1 MKISNKLG
9 LGTMGMNFENKES
22 SIQTIHK
29 ALEEGITI
37 FNTGDFYQ
45 RGQSQIVLGEALKG
59 VPRDNYFISLKFGVS
74 FTKDGAFLDVNPKN
88 IKGKL
93 LDSLEKMGLDF
104 VDLYQPA
111 RQDTEIPVE
120 DIVREIKTLIDEGYV
135 KHIGLSEVDA
145 DTLRRAHKVYPIHSV
160 EVEYSLLNREIE
172 NELIQTAKELG
183 VNVVIY
189 GAVGHG
195 ILTNKIFDESTNNP
209 MMNRG
214 ILSIENKESNFKQL
228 YKFSEISGN
237 LNLSMSELAI
247 AWTQAKYDNIIT
259 LIGTTKFNHLVSSI
273 KAINTNLE
281 NDTVELIESV
291 ISNNSIYGIRKRKWI
306 FTNGVGRME

>member
-1 MKISNKLG
+1 MEISNKLG

-22 SIQTIHK
+22 SIKTIHK

-45 RGQSQIVLGEALKG
+45 RGESQIVLGEALEN
-59 VPRDNYFISLKFGVS
+59 VPRDKYFISLKFGVS
-74 FTKDGAFLDVNPKN
+74 FTPQGAFLDVQPAN

-93 LDSLEKMGLDF
+93 LNSLEKMKLDY

-111 RQDTEIPVE
+111 RQDTEIQVE
-120 DIVREIKTLIDEGYV
+120 DIVKEIKALIDEGYV

-145 DTLRRAHKVYPIHSV
+145 DTLRRAHKIHPIHSV

-183 VNVVIY
+183 VNVVVY

-195 ILTNKIFDESTNNP
+195 VLTNKVFDETMNNP
-209 MMNRG
+209 MMSRG
-214 ILSIENKESNFKQL
+214 ILAPQYKENNL
-228 YKFSEISGN
+228 LVLNKFNEIAKD
-237 LNLSMSELAI
+237 LNLEMSELALS
-247 AWTQAKYDNIIT
+247 WTQTKYDNIIT
-259 LIGTTKFNHLVSSI
+259 LIGTTKPNHLESSI
-273 KAINTNLE
+273 KAINTKLSLDKVKEIE
-281 NDTVELIESV
+281 NIL
-291 ISNNSIYGIRKRKWI
+291 SNKTINGIIRRKWV
-306 FTNGVGRME
+306 FTNGVGRMI